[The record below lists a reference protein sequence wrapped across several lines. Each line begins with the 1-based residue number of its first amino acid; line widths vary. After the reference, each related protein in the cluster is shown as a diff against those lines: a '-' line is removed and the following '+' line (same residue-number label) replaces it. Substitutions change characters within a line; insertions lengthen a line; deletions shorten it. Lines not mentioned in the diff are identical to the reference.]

1 MNAVEAANSMPP
13 MNAGIIVVVDRKD
26 IPASMLVPN
35 KTLPVKAMMPTH
47 GINDERHNAPSDD
60 GVSGCLISLGSG
72 QTGIEVLVAGLKKD
86 KRQERTDP
94 DDDVASAE
102 EGKLIRVDC
111 SCGGGDG
118 LPAASGFED
127 KRNTDDTTGND

>member
-47 GINDERHNAPSDD
+47 GITMSAITPHPMMAF
-60 GVSGCLISLGSG
+60 LA
-72 QTGIEVLVAGLKKD
+72 VLSVLAAV
-86 KRQERTDP
+86 R
-94 DDDVASAE
+94 
-102 EGKLIRVDC
+102 RV
-111 SCGGGDG
+111 
-118 LPAASGFED
+118 
-127 KRNTDDTTGND
+127 